1 MSALQAIGEKG
12 IDGKIYPVGSGEHKK
27 MAEYVKILRDKID
40 PSLPLGIGDLPYK
53 NKTIDNQV
61 LDISALKADTGFT
74 PRYTFEQGIDLTI
87 NYFKHLR
94 TK

>member
-1 MSALQAIGEKG
+1 
-12 IDGKIYPVGSGEHKK
+12 

-40 PSLPLGIGDLPYK
+40 PSLHLGIGDLPYK

-61 LDISALKADTGFT
+61 LDITALKADTGFA
-74 PRYTFEQGIDLTI
+74 PRYTFEQGIELTI